1 MRKFYIKSDISADL
15 EEEGRISGYASVY
28 NVIDSYSEVI
38 DPGAFDKVVADIL
51 SGKKEMPLLLAN
63 HEHYTGCPIGIWDRL
78 SLDSKGLFMSGLIN
92 SEVTS
97 GRDIYS
103 SLKFAEKHNTKARM
117 GLSIGYYIANNGFEI
132 IDGIGHIK
140 EVSDLKEVSVV
151 IFPANEEA
159 EITSIKSQAE
169 KGDNLEI
176 IKSLKS
182 KRDFEKF
189 LRDAGI
195 LSKKEAETFISVFGS
210 VIKAEKCDTSS
221 DDDYRMLSDRLDFIL
236 RKGN

>member
-1 MRKFYIKSDISADL
+1 MRKFCIKSDITVDI

-28 NVIDSYSEVI
+28 NVVDSYNEVV

-51 SGKKEMPLLLAN
+51 SGKKEMPLMLAN
-63 HEHYTGCPIGIWDRL
+63 HEHYSGCPVGLWDKL
-78 SLDSKGLFMSGLIN
+78 ALDTKGLFLSGPMN
-92 SEVTS
+92 PEVS
-97 GRDIYS
+97 MGRDIYS
-103 SLKFAEKHNTKARM
+103 SLKFAEKHKTKARM
-117 GLSIGYYIANNGFEI
+117 GLSIGYYIANNGYEI

-140 EVSDLKEVSVV
+140 EISDLKEVSIVV
-151 IFPANEEA
+151 FPANEEA
-159 EITSIKSQAE
+159 EITSVKSLSE

-195 LSKKEAETFISVFGS
+195 LSKKEAETFISVFSG

-221 DDDYRMLSDRLDFIL
+221 DDDYRMLCDRLDFIL
-236 RKGN
+236 RKGS

>member
-1 MRKFYIKSDISADL
+1 MRKFYIKSEITTDL
-15 EEEGRISGYASVY
+15 EDEGRISGYASVY

-51 SGKKEMPLLLAN
+51 SEKKEMPLMLAN
-63 HEHYTGCPIGIWDRL
+63 HQHYSGCPVGIWDRL
-78 SLDSKGLFMSGLIN
+78 SLDSKGLFMSGPIN
-92 SEVTS
+92 PEVS
-97 GRDIYS
+97 MGKDIYS
-103 SLKFAEKHNTKARM
+103 SLKFAEKHKTKARM

-140 EVSDLKEVSVV
+140 EVSELKEVSIV

-159 EITSIKSQAE
+159 EITSIKSGAE

-195 LSKKEAETFISVFGS
+195 MSKKEAETFISVFGN
-210 VIKAEKCDTSS
+210 VIKNEKCDTF
-221 DDDYRMLSDRLDFIL
+221 DDDYRKLSDKLDSLL
-236 RKGN
+236 RK

>member
-1 MRKFYIKSDISADL
+1 MRKFYIKSEITTDL
-15 EEEGRISGYASVY
+15 EDEGRISGYASVY

-51 SGKKEMPLLLAN
+51 SGKKEMPLMLAN
-63 HEHYTGCPIGIWDRL
+63 HEHFSGCPVGIWDRL
-78 SLDSKGLFMSGLIN
+78 SLDSNGLFMSGPIN
-92 SEVTS
+92 PEVS
-97 GRDIYS
+97 MGKDIYS
-103 SLKFAEKHNTKARM
+103 SLKFAEKHKTKARM

-140 EVSDLKEVSVV
+140 EVSELKEVSIV

-159 EITSIKSQAE
+159 EITSIKSGAE

-176 IKSLKS
+176 IKCLKS

-195 LSKKEAETFISVFGS
+195 MSKKEAETFISVFGN
-210 VIKAEKCDTSS
+210 VIKNEKCDTF
-221 DDDYRMLSDRLDFIL
+221 DDDYRKLSEKLDSLL
-236 RKGN
+236 RK

>member
-1 MRKFYIKSDISADL
+1 MRKFYIKSEITTDL
-15 EEEGRISGYASVY
+15 EDEGRISGYASVY

-51 SGKKEMPLLLAN
+51 SGKKEMPLMLAN
-63 HEHYTGCPIGIWDRL
+63 HQHYSGCPVGIWDRL
-78 SLDSKGLFMSGLIN
+78 SLDSKGLFMSGPMN
-92 SEVTS
+92 PEVS
-97 GRDIYS
+97 MGKDIYS
-103 SLKFAEKHNTKARM
+103 SLKFAEKHKTKARM

-140 EVSDLKEVSVV
+140 EVSELKEVSIV

-159 EITSIKSQAE
+159 EITSIKSGAE

-176 IKSLKS
+176 IKCLKS

-195 LSKKEAETFISVFGS
+195 MSKKEAETFISVFGN
-210 VIKAEKCDTSS
+210 VIKNEKCDTF
-221 DDDYRMLSDRLDFIL
+221 DDDYRKLSEKLDSLL
-236 RKGN
+236 RK

>member
-1 MRKFYIKSDISADL
+1 MRKFYIKSEITTDL
-15 EEEGRISGYASVY
+15 EDEGRISGYASVY

-38 DPGAFDKVVADIL
+38 DPGAFDKVAADIL
-51 SGKKEMPLLLAN
+51 SGKKEMPLMLAN
-63 HEHYTGCPIGIWDRL
+63 HQHYSGCPVGIWDRL
-78 SLDSKGLFMSGLIN
+78 SLDSKGLFMSGPMN
-92 SEVTS
+92 PEVS
-97 GRDIYS
+97 MGKDIYS
-103 SLKFAEKHNTKARM
+103 SLKFAEKHKTKARM

-140 EVSDLKEVSVV
+140 EVSELKEVSIV

-159 EITSIKSQAE
+159 EITSIKSGAE

-176 IKSLKS
+176 IKCLKS

-195 LSKKEAETFISVFGS
+195 MSKKEAETFISVFGN
-210 VIKAEKCDTSS
+210 VIKNEKCDTF
-221 DDDYRMLSDRLDFIL
+221 DDDYRKLSEKLDSLL
-236 RKGN
+236 RK